1 MIWTRSVRNDCMYQP
16 ELREE
21 TMKRRKNEAEATEQ
35 QKPELQKQYRAI
47 GPAALAAA
55 LVCASKR
62 KTQANNDLKLP
73 SGYKAA

>member
-1 MIWTRSVRNDCMYQP
+1 
-16 ELREE
+16 
-21 TMKRRKNEAEATEQ
+21 MKRQKSKAETPEP

-62 KTQANNDLKLP
+62 KTPANTAVKLP